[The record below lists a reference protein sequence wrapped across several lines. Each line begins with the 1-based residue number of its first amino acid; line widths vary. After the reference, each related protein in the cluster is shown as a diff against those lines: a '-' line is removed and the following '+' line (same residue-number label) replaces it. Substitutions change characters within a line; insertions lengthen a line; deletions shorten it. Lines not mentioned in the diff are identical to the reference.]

1 MVTLLKLGLG
11 IHTLSHVSFYNIVKL
26 AHPCVKPVLDGICSV
41 GKSEMKDKPHSELG
55 SWKKAVTTSDGCW
68 LIRGHHGQCCTFVI
82 INFLTGST
90 LYYGHS
96 VMRGSNNICDSDL
109 WEGTSKAAEGHLAE
123 VCFTKAKEEGMVV
136 AINWQD
142 ADSSSAKSFRYV
154 FPDNSLSRVMLCG
167 GHVGRAHGNNL

>member
-1 MVTLLKLGLG
+1 MANVVLLSL
-11 IHTLSHVSFYNIVKL
+11 
-26 AHPCVKPVLDGICSV
+26 
-41 GKSEMKDKPHSELG
+41 
-55 SWKKAVTTSDGCW
+55 
-68 LIRGHHGQCCTFVI
+68 LISSTF
-82 INFLTGST
+82 LST

-167 GHVGRAHGNNL
+167 GHVGCAHGNNL